1 MHGCKEK
8 NINTKII
15 SFIPKHEKKQRTALV
30 NDPFFLLFSVNFNK
44 QNALVNND
52 GI

>member
-8 NINTKII
+8 NVNTKII

-30 NDPFFLLFSVNFNK
+30 KDFLFLLFSVNFNEP
-44 QNALVNND
+44 NELVNNN
-52 GI
+52 